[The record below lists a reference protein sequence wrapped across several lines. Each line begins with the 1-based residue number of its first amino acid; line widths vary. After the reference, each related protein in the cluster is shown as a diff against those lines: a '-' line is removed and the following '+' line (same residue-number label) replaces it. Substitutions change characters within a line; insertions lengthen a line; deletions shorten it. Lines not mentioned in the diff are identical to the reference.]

1 MEIDLLVASL
11 VLVSCVFAGISGIII
26 TRNKTALTPTARRR
40 MAEQDAEIKTMYAE
54 SRKLKGTIARMK
66 RGPELTTD
74 DISAGG
80 HTVVDTLIDGLPSN
94 YKKIAK
100 KYKHLVEPLVMD
112 KDGNLKPEVTEKLA
126 SIISKSNT
134 TTTES
139 NIKSVESL

>member
-1 MEIDLLVASL
+1 MEIDLLVSSL
-11 VLVSCVFAGISGIII
+11 VLVSCIFLGLSGIII

-66 RGPELTTD
+66 RGPELTPD
-74 DISAGG
+74 DITAGG

-112 KDGNLKPEVTEKLA
+112 SDGNLKPEVTEKLA
-126 SIISKSNT
+126 GIISKTNAKPET
-134 TTTES
+134 AVIGP
-139 NIKSVESL
+139 NESL